1 VTAPPG
7 AGVGSGDAGGA
18 VPDFALPPEL
28 VLLQESVRAFARD
41 RLRPRDRA
49 HETARAVAPEIAALH
64 RELGLG
70 ALELP
75 EALGGAGLG
84 ALARAVVAEELA
96 AADAGAA
103 FALDPLGPALYALH
117 ELGGED
123 ALRRH
128 ALPLLVRP
136 GARAVLAVDAAPRL
150 RTEHD
155 VVRGVLPYVPAD
167 RVDLLVVLER
177 ERVYVTAGP
186 FASTPLRGAGL
197 RAAGA
202 SELALADGARVLDE
216 WVGTPGARRV
226 LARTR
231 LYHAATLVGVARA
244 SSEYARAYA
253 LERVAFGRPI
263 AHHQAMAFLL
273 VDMAMAVDAARLL
286 LWQAAAALDAG
297 DAVLTD
303 EADAF
308 CAGAFVEAAEAA
320 LFVTPNGVQVLGGH
334 GFVQDHPVEKWM
346 REARALSL
354 LAGGV
359 DLAREDAG
367 RRLAQA
373 SEPPLALVRGGA
385 WS

>member
-1 VTAPPG
+1 
-7 AGVGSGDAGGA
+7 
-18 VPDFALPPEL
+18 VPDFALPSEL
-28 VLLQESVRAFARD
+28 GVLQESVRAFARE
-41 RLRPRDRA
+41 RLRPRERA
-49 HETARAVAPEIAALH
+49 HESARAVAPEIAALH

-75 EALGGAGLG
+75 EPLGGAGLG
-84 ALARAVVAEELA
+84 ALARAVVGEELA

-103 FALDPLGPALYALH
+103 FALDPLGPALYALA

-136 GARAVLAVDAAPRL
+136 GARAVLAVDSAPRL
-150 RTEHD
+150 RAEHGL
-155 VVRGVLPYVPAD
+155 VSGTLPYVPAD
-167 RVDLLVVLER
+167 RVDLLLVLER
-177 ERVYVTAGP
+177 ERAYVTAGP
-186 FASTPLRGAGL
+186 FALTPLRGAGL

-202 SELALADGARVLDE
+202 SELTLAGDARVIDE
-216 WVGTPGARRV
+216 WVSTPGASRV

-231 LYHAATLVGVARA
+231 LHHAATLVGVARA
-244 SSEYARAYA
+244 ASEYARAYA

-263 AHHQAMAFLL
+263 AHHQALAFLL

-286 LWQAAAALDAG
+286 LWHAAAALDAG
-297 DAVLTD
+297 DAP
-303 EADAF
+303 ADAADAL

-354 LAGGV
+354 LAGGI

-373 SEPPLALVRGGA
+373 GAEPLALVGDAA